1 MEGPPNQVGQWATG
15 IPVQLRDEVA
25 DMSIPAKVRK
35 ALKARASIDDY
46 PCCEICGRAGAN
58 NAHHRRNQ
66 SQSGND
72 SLPNLM
78 LLCGSGTTGCHGEVT
93 ANPDWA
99 ERRGYTIKGE
109 RRNPANIAVLYRG
122 VRVFLNEDST
132 ITREAAWGT

>member
-1 MEGPPNQVGQWATG
+1 M
-15 IPVQLRDEVA
+15 A

-35 ALKARASIDDY
+35 ALKERASIDDY

-66 SQSGND
+66 SQSGKD

-99 ERRGYTIKGE
+99 ERYGYTIKGE

-122 VRVFLNEDST
+122 VWVFLNEVGT
-132 ITREAAWGT
+132 ITREAA